1 MTYLEG
7 ATPDP
12 KLGAPSVPEL
22 LQSAVARHQAGEL
35 EPAEELYRQVLANDP
50 DNADALHLL
59 GVIAYQV
66 RNYAAALELIGA
78 AIRRRDQVPA
88 FHNNF
93 GNVLRD
99 QGFWDQALVAYAS
112 AVTLDPTFVEAHTN
126 LGLVLHR
133 KGKIEEA
140 LMRHDKALALR
151 PDHAV
156 AHFNRGRA
164 LRDLEQEDEAAAALE
179 AAIACKPDFGA
190 AHNTLGNLHQQAGRR
205 DAAEPCY
212 LRAVTLDPEDVDA
225 HNNLGSLLMTDG
237 RLGEAVVR
245 FERALSL
252 RPDFADAWSNLGATS
267 QKQGCVEAAAR
278 AFRQAIELAPDN
290 AEAHWNLALA
300 LLLQGEYEAGW
311 PEYEWRARRRA
322 ASPPREFAA
331 PRWSGEALDGRAI
344 LLHAEQ
350 GLGDTLQFVRYAAL
364 VARRGGRVV
373 LECQPELTALLASVP
388 GVAEVRA
395 GGAPLPPVAAHAA
408 LMSLPLIFATRAE
421 TIPTEVPYITV
432 PEAAARRWA
441 ARLGESEQPSVR
453 PGLGRQ
459 SGSRQRCQPIHRP
472 GLPAAAA
479 VERRAA
485 LRLASGRRAGR
496 AAGAVR
502 RRPGSGPERRAHRL
516 RRDRRGDLR
525 PRSGDHGRYLGR
537 SPGRRARPSGLA
549 AVALRARLSLAAGAR
564 GQPLVPDHE
573 AISPGAARRL
583 GVGGRAGGRSAQR
596 RLEALGNVEPISARH
611 RGRATMSLMMSR

>member
-441 ARLGESEQPSVR
+441 ARLGESEQPSVGLVWAGNPGHANDANRSIDPACLR
-453 PGLGRQ
+453 PLLSSGARRFVSLQVGARAARLARFDADRVLDLSAELTDFVETAAAICALDLVITVDTSVAHLAGALGR
-459 SGSRQRCQPIHRP
+459 PVWLL
-472 GLPAAAA
+472 LPFAPDFRWLL
-479 VERRAA
+479 EREDSPWYPTM
-485 LRLASGRRAGR
+485 RLFR
-496 AAGAVR
+496 
-502 RRPGSGPERRAHRL
+502 
-516 RRDRRGDLR
+516 
-525 PRSGDHGRYLGR
+525 
-537 SPGRRARPSGLA
+537 
-549 AVALRARLSLAAGAR
+549 
-564 GQPLVPDHE
+564 
-573 AISPGAARRL
+573 
-583 GVGGRAGGRSAQR
+583 
-596 RLEALGNVEPISARH
+596 
-611 RGRATMSLMMSR
+611 

>member
-290 AEAHWNLALA
+290 AGAHWNLALA

-441 ARLGESEQPSVR
+441 ARLGESEQPSVGLVWAGNPGHANDANRSIDPACLRPLLSSGARRFVSLQVGARAARLARFDADRVLDLSAELTDFVETAAAICALDLVITVDTSVAHLAGALGRPVWLLLPFAPDFRWLLEREDSPWYPTMRLFRQAR
-453 PGLGRQ
+453 PGDWV
-459 SGSRQRCQPIHRP
+459 S
-472 GLPAAAA
+472 
-479 VERRAA
+479 V
-485 LRLASGRRAGR
+485 
-496 AAGAVR
+496 V
-502 RRPGSGPERRAHRL
+502 
-516 RRDRRGDLR
+516 
-525 PRSGDHGRYLGR
+525 
-537 SPGRRARPSGLA
+537 AR
-549 AVALRARLSLAAGAR
+549 VA
-564 GQPLVPDHE
+564 
-573 AISPGAARRL
+573 
-583 GVGGRAGGRSAQR
+583 
-596 RLEALGNVEPISARH
+596 EALSAVSKR
-611 RGRATMSLMMSR
+611 